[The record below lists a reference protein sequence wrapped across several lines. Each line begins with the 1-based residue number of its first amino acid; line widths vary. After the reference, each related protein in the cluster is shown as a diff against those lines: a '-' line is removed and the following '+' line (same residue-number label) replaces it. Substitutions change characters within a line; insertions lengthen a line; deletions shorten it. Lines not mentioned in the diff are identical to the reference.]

1 MTRVT
6 TSEVCVLGRFS
17 RATLWRRVASG
28 ALPAP
33 IDQAREAIFDRD
45 RVVAALAIPRS
56 RWRRPKAA
64 NATPMARSVSDL
76 STNQKPHRR
85 WCAKR
90 WELA

>member
-1 MTRVT
+1 MTRIT

-33 IDQAREAIFDRD
+33 IDQGREAIFDRD
-45 RVVAALAIPRS
+45 RVAAALAIPQR
-56 RWRRPKAA
+56 RWRNSKTGPQTLR
-64 NATPMARSVSDL
+64 ARSAGGPAAV
-76 STNQKPHRR
+76 QKSSRR
-85 WCAKR
+85 WSAKR